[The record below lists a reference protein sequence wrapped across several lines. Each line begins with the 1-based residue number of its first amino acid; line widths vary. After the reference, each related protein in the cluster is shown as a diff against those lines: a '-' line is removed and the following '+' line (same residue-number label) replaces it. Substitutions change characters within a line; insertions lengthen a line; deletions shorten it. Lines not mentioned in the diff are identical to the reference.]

1 MHILLTGG
9 TGFIGSALCDSLSDD
24 GCQLTILSRQQQPA
38 DSRARFVSNLDQVDA
53 STSIDAVI
61 NLAGASLADR
71 RWSQPYKQEL
81 LSSRLDTTRAVVELI
96 RRLDNPP
103 AVLLSASAIGYYGHH
118 QDERLAEDATSTG
131 GFAAMLCQR
140 WESEAMA
147 LGDAGVR
154 ICLLRLGVVL
164 DRHGGAMEQMAR
176 PFQFGVANWL
186 GGGDQWLSWIHRQD
200 VVAAIRFLL
209 EHEEL
214 SGPVNLTAP
223 EAVTSRGFCSA
234 MKGRKR
240 TFITMGVPAPVLK
253 LAVGEMAEELL
264 LNGQRVE
271 PAALSGAGFQFSY
284 PDLDSALETIF

>member
-9 TGFIGSALCDSLSDD
+9 TGFIGSALCDSLSED

-38 DSRARFVSNLDQVDA
+38 YSKARYVSNLDQVDA

-71 RWSQPYKQEL
+71 RWSDTYKQEL
-81 LSSRLDTTRAVVELI
+81 LSSRLDTTRAVVDLI
-96 RRLDNPP
+96 RRLDSPP
-103 AVLLSASAIGYYGHH
+103 GVLLSASAIGYYGHH
-118 QDERLAEDATSTG
+118 QDERLAEDGVSTG
-131 GFAAMLCQR
+131 GFAAQLCQR

-147 LGDAGVR
+147 LEDTGVR

-200 VVAAIRFLL
+200 VVAGIRFLL
-209 EHEEL
+209 EDEEL

-234 MKGRKR
+234 MKRRKR

-271 PAALSGAGFQFSY
+271 PAALSRAGFQFSY
-284 PDLDSALETIF
+284 PDLDSALEAIV